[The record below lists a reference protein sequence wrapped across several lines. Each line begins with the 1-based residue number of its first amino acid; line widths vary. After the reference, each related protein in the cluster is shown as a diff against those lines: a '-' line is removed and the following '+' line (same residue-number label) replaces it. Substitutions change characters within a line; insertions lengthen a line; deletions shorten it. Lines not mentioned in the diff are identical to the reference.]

1 MQSTRPRP
9 NPNATD
15 DEIAARVE
23 REGRSVPSVAMIW
36 RVLSRTLLIT
46 PEPRMQLAHS
56 YLRFE
61 ADLPNECWQSDFTR
75 RHGER
80 KKKNQGRP

>member
-1 MQSTRPRP
+1 MDYAS
-9 NPNATD
+9 
-15 DEIAARVE
+15 ARLE

-36 RVLSRTLLIT
+36 RVLSRAWLIT
-46 PEPRMQLAHS
+46 PEPKMRLARS

-61 ADLPNECWQSDFTR
+61 ADLPNECWQSDFAL